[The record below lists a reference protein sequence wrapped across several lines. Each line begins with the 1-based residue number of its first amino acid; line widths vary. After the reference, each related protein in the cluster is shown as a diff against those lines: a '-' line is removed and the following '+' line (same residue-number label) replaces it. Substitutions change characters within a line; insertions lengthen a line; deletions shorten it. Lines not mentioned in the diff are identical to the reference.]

1 MKLTTEPENGDDI
14 VYAIDL
20 MQIKTKVDSNEY
32 TSLYEFL
39 VDFQWFVHNF
49 QVMYKS
55 EFHSEIFFQINF

>member
-14 VYAIDL
+14 VYAIDF
-20 MQIKTKVDSNEY
+20 MQIKTKVDSIEY

-39 VDFQWFVHNF
+39 VDFQWFVHNC

-55 EFHSEIFFQINF
+55 